1 MGSGHN
7 HFMPHGF
14 EQDLAYDELIGIVVG
29 HKNPGHKTYLSRSSS
44 WILVSVLASR
54 YFTITGV

>member
-1 MGSGHN
+1 
-7 HFMPHGF
+7 MPGGL
-14 EQDLAYDELIGIVVG
+14 EQGLAQDELLLIVVG
-29 HKNPGHKTYLSRSSS
+29 HENPGHKTYLSRSSS

>member
-1 MGSGHN
+1 
-7 HFMPHGF
+7 MPEGF
-14 EQDLAYDELIGIVVG
+14 QQGLGYDELIGIVVG
-29 HKNPGHKTYLSRSSS
+29 HQDPGHKTYLRRSSS